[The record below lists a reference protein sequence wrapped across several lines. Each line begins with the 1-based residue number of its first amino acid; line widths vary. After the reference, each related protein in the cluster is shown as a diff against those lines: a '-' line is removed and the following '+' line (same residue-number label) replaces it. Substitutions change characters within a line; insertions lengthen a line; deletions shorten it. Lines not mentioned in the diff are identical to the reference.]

1 MAALGLAALALGLAS
16 PRFWPWRSRDAPT
29 PVVKPAAAPNFEV
42 SASEMPNFEVSAAE
56 MPTALPSGCWR
67 SLGVQDDGSGVI
79 YIQASKWRP
88 WEYGTPEYVRLATYF
103 LERMP
108 EDGFVVLFDLDK
120 YGARHALQ
128 LRKLTALITLLQSER
143 YAGQLRACLF
153 ARAPGVFASSWS
165 ALKPIVSGAT
175 ADAVR
180 FVPTSSAEETAA
192 LLEHI
197 DAALLPTRYGGT
209 VDEASIPC
217 PNLPGEA
224 DIL

>member
-1 MAALGLAALALGLAS
+1 MAAGLAALALGLAT
-16 PRFWPWRSRDAPT
+16 PRFWPWRARDART
-29 PVVKPAAAPNFEV
+29 PIVQPAATPNFEV
-42 SASEMPNFEVSAAE
+42 SATPFEVSAAE

-67 SLGVQDDGSGVI
+67 SLGLQDDGSGVI

-88 WEYGTPEYVRLATYF
+88 WEYGTPEYVNLATYF

-108 EDGFVVLFDLDK
+108 AEEGFVVLFDLDK

-153 ARAPGVFASSWS
+153 ARAPGLFSSSWS

-180 FVPTSSAEETAA
+180 FVPTSSEEETAA

-197 DAALLPTRYGGT
+197 DAALLPRRYGGT

-217 PNLPGEA
+217 PNLPGEM

>member
-1 MAALGLAALALGLAS
+1 MAAHLLAALALGLAS
-16 PRFWPWRSRDAPT
+16 PRFWPWRARDAPT
-29 PVVKPAAAPNFEV
+29 PVVQPAAT
-42 SASEMPNFEVSAAE
+42 PNFEVSAAE
-56 MPTALPSGCWR
+56 LPTALPSGCWR
-67 SLGVQDDGSGVI
+67 SLGVQEDGSGVI

-88 WEYGTPEYVRLATYF
+88 WEYGTPEYVKYATYF

-108 EDGFVVLFDLDK
+108 DDGFVVLFDLDK

-153 ARAPGVFASSWS
+153 ARAPGLFSSSWN

-180 FVPTSSAEETAA
+180 FVPTSSEEETAA

>member
-1 MAALGLAALALGLAS
+1 MAAHLLAPLALGLAT
-16 PRFWPWRSRDAPT
+16 PRFWPWRARDASAPIAT
-29 PVVKPAAAPNFEV
+29 PAATPNFEV
-42 SASEMPNFEVSAAE
+42 SASE

-67 SLGVQDDGSGVI
+67 SLGVQDDGSGLI

-88 WEYGTPEYVRLATYF
+88 WEYGTPEYVKLATYF

-108 EDGFVVLFDLDK
+108 PDEGFVVLFDLDK
-120 YGARHALQ
+120 YGTRHAIQ

-153 ARAPGVFASSWS
+153 ARAPGAFSASWK

-180 FVPTSSAEETAA
+180 FVPTSGEEETAA

-197 DAALLPTRYGGT
+197 DAALLPRRYGGS

-217 PNLPGEA
+217 PNLPNEA
-224 DIL
+224 DA

>member
-1 MAALGLAALALGLAS
+1 MAAHLLAAVALGLPT
-16 PRFWPWRSRDAPT
+16 PRFWPWRARDAPT
-29 PVVKPAAAPNFEV
+29 PVVQPAAT
-42 SASEMPNFEVSAAE
+42 PNFEVSAAE
-56 MPTALPSGCWR
+56 LPTALPSGCWR
-67 SLGVQDDGSGVI
+67 SLGVQEDGSGVV

-88 WEYGTPEYVRLATYF
+88 WEYGTPEYVKYATYF

-108 EDGFVVLFDLDK
+108 DDGFVVLFDLDK

-153 ARAPGVFASSWS
+153 ARAPGLFSSSWN

-197 DAALLPTRYGGT
+197 DAALLPRRYGGT

-224 DIL
+224 DIR